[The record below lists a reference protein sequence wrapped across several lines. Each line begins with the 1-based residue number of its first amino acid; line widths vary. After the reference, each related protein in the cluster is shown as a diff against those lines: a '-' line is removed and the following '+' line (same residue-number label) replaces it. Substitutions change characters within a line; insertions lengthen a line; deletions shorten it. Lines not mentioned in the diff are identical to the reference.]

1 MEPMGALNLSL
12 YGWFS
17 SRPACCCKIRVWSAT
32 GICLLVNWSLWVQI
46 SLADRPRERIRVVR
60 RAVATAR
67 SVGEIGSPCGSCLSS
82 SSSSSCMARSA
93 TGFLFGF
100 LARPSS
106 NIILCRPSSSS
117 LTSDLK
123 AGAGSIRISA
133 EGPSRG
139 HNSAHSWI
147 RALRRVALRSS
158 LTRTETV

>member
-1 MEPMGALNLSL
+1 MEPMGALDLSL

-46 SLADRPRERIRVVR
+46 SLADRPRERIRVFR

-82 SSSSSCMARSA
+82 SSFSSCMARSA

-123 AGAGSIRISA
+123 AGAGSVRISA
-133 EGPSRG
+133 EAPSRG
-139 HNSAHSWI
+139 HSSAHSWI
-147 RALRRVALRSS
+147 RASRRVALRSS
-158 LTRTETV
+158 LTRSETV